1 MYVCVKYKGKARV
14 GAGGEAAGWSRAGG
28 EREGE
33 RERER
38 ERENRFIII
47 GHPDFFHESDSLPV
61 LPSPPIDW
69 DIFVLEYLA
78 DRLRI

>member
-1 MYVCVKYKGKARV
+1 LGRAERQ
-14 GAGGEAAGWSRAGG
+14 RAGAELE
-28 EREGE
+28 ERE

-47 GHPDFFHESDSLPV
+47 GHPDFFHESDPLPV